1 MNRRTFLKIAG
12 MGSVALASGCT
23 SHPEKKLYAQIK
35 APNDMVTGKATW
47 YASTC
52 RECPAGCGV
61 IAKNREG
68 RVIKLEGNPN
78 HPINQ
83 GRLCMRGQAAV
94 QGLYNPD
101 RLRQP
106 VLKEKK
112 SFRAISFKEAQTL
125 LLSKITTASAKGP
138 NRIRMVT
145 EVTGKTLNDLLV
157 RCLNK
162 WKSDE
167 PVVYEPYAYEALKAA
182 YETMFG
188 LAVLPTYAMDQADV
202 LIGFG
207 ADFLETWLSPVE
219 YACKFKRMHA
229 YNRGRQ
235 GLFCHISPFESLTGA
250 NADRFIRC
258 HPETEA
264 AVGLG
269 LINYAL
275 TQGRGKELPIRLRK
289 ALVAVSSKYTFQ
301 NVSAISGILV
311 EDFSYLAEALLKAEK
326 PLIVG
331 LSASSGGAN
340 ALATELTVLLLNQ
353 VLDSK
358 LSLCDFSKTHRI
370 ETAAKRSEVNAFFTS
385 IAEEEAEVLLF
396 YNTNP
401 AYNLSPNIVENVRA
415 KEIFVVSFAASMD
428 ETAMLSDLVFPTA
441 NPLESWDEYTGRS
454 GVISMLQ
461 PVMGR
466 LFHAPNMGDLLLSLA
481 FPKQAD
487 QGGYLRYLA
496 DQLLSVNK
504 TDKSNQWL
512 RMVQAGGDFTAE
524 AVGETSKKPQLAD
537 NLTVSVEKILGIL
550 NMTPAKSLTLM
561 AAPSN
566 RFFDGRGANKTWLAE
581 IPDSITQIA
590 WQSVALIHPET
601 LSAKGLTSGR
611 EVSITTTYGKL
622 NTAVYP
628 DPGVHPQVVVMSVG
642 QGHTAYGRF
651 ARNQGQSPFTLLS
664 DNVALPAGNPF
675 FMEKIISFKV
685 TGKHI
690 DIAHMDGSPYA
701 HGRKIALSIS
711 PFELAT
717 KGRAESGLTMH
728 DFPLTLPLPE
738 GYDSKRDIYPPH
750 DHDTYRWGMVV
761 DLDRC
766 IGCGACSAACYAENN
781 IGSSGERQILK
792 GREMS
797 WLRIERYRDPDH
809 PTRMIFLPMMCQHC
823 DNAPCESVC
832 PVYAPH
838 HSKEGLNNQIYNRC
852 IGTRFCAQNC
862 PYKVRRFNWFS
873 WRWPNPL
880 AMQLNPNVTV
890 RSKGVMEKCSFC
902 IQRIKEAHGNAKNEK
917 RLIRDGEVIPACVQT
932 CPTDALIFGSLMDKK
947 SRVRQLA
954 EDRRAY
960 QVMGYLNTKP
970 AVIYLKK
977 VVEKSKRSFKG
988 VKEQFI

>member
-1 MNRRTFLKIAG
+1 
-12 MGSVALASGCT
+12 MGSIALASGCT
-23 SHPEKKLYAQIK
+23 SHPEKTLYTLVE
-35 APNDMVTGKATW
+35 APDDMVTGKSVW

-68 RVIKLEGNPN
+68 RIIKLEGSPD

-83 GRLCMRGQAAV
+83 GKLCMRGQAAL
-94 QGLYNPD
+94 QGLYDPD

-106 VLKEKK
+106 ILKEKK
-112 SFRAISFKEAQTL
+112 SFRSISFKEAEAL
-125 LLSKITTASAKGP
+125 LLRKITKASAKGP
-138 NRIRMVT
+138 NQVRMVT
-145 EVTGKTLNDLLV
+145 EITGNTLNDLLV
-157 RCLNK
+157 QCLKK
-162 WKSDE
+162 WNSSQLIA
-167 PVVYEPYAYEALKAA
+167 YEPYAYEALKTA

-188 LAVLPTYAMDQADV
+188 LAALPSYAMDQADV

-219 YACKFKRMHA
+219 YSRKFKQMHA
-229 YNRGRQ
+229 YNKGRK
-235 GLFCHISPFESLTGA
+235 GLFYHISPFESLTGA
-250 NADRFIRC
+250 NADHFFRC

-264 AVGLG
+264 AIGLG

-275 TQGRGKELPIRLRK
+275 AQGRGKELSIGLRRS
-289 ALVAVSSKYTFQ
+289 LIAVSSKYTFQ
-301 NVSAISGILV
+301 NVSAISGILP
-311 EDFSYLAEALLKAEK
+311 EDLSYLAEALLKAEK
-326 PLIVG
+326 PLILG
-331 LSASSGGAN
+331 LSASSVGAN

-353 VLDSK
+353 VLDPK
-358 LSLCDFSKTHRI
+358 FSLCDFSNTHRI

-385 IAEEEAEVLLF
+385 AVEEEAKILIF

-401 AYNLSPNIVENVRA
+401 AYNLSPNIVKNIRA
-415 KEIFVVSFAASMD
+415 KDTFVVSFAASMD

-441 NPLESWDEYTGRS
+441 NPLESWDEYAGKS
-454 GVISMLQ
+454 GLISMQQ
-461 PVMGR
+461 PAMGR
-466 LFHAPNMGDLLLSLA
+466 LFHAPIMGDLLLSLA
-481 FPKQAD
+481 FPNQAD

-504 TDKSNQWL
+504 PDKSNQWL
-512 RMVQAGGDFTAE
+512 RMVQTGGDFGRKIARN
-524 AVGETSKKPQLAD
+524 TSKMPRLAD
-537 NLTVSVEKILGIL
+537 DLFRSIEKILGIL
-550 NMTPAKSLTLM
+550 NMTPNKGLTLM
-561 AAPSN
+561 TAPSI
-566 RFFDGRGANKTWLAE
+566 RFFDGRGANKAWLSE

-601 LSAKGLTSGR
+601 LSEKGLTKGK

-622 NTAVYP
+622 NAAVYP
-628 DPGVHPQVVVMSVG
+628 DPGVHPQMVVMSVG

-651 ARNQGQSPFTLLS
+651 AENQGQSPFKLLS
-664 DNVALPAGNPF
+664 DNVALPAGNPLF
-675 FMEKIISFKV
+675 IEKITSFRI

-690 DIAHMDGSPYA
+690 DIANMDGSPYT

-711 PFELAT
+711 PFELAA
-717 KGRAESGLTMH
+717 KGSAKPGLTMH

-738 GYDSKRDIYPPH
+738 GYNSKRDIYPSH

-781 IGSSGERQILK
+781 IGLSGEKQILK

-797 WLRIERYRDPDH
+797 WLRIERYRDSDH

-838 HSKEGLNNQIYNRC
+838 HGKEGLNNQIYNRC

-862 PYKVRRFNWFS
+862 PYKVRRFNWFTWQWS
-873 WRWPNPL
+873 DPL
-880 AMQLNPNVTV
+880 AIQLNPDVTV

-902 IQRIKEAHGNAKNEK
+902 IQRIKEAHGNAKNER

-947 SRVRQLA
+947 SRVRRLA
-954 EDRRAY
+954 DDRRAY

-977 VVEKSKRSFKG
+977 VVEKRKHSSKG
-988 VKEQFI
+988 VKK

>member
-12 MGSVALASGCT
+12 MGSIALASGCT
-23 SHPEKKLYAQIK
+23 SHPEKTLYTLVE
-35 APNDMVTGKATW
+35 APDDMVTGKATW

-68 RVIKLEGNPN
+68 RIIKLEGNPD

-83 GRLCMRGQAAV
+83 GKLCMRGQAAL
-94 QGLYNPD
+94 QGLYDPD

-112 SFRAISFKEAQTL
+112 SFRSISFKEAEVL
-125 LLSKITTASAKGP
+125 LLKKITKASAKGP
-138 NRIRMVT
+138 NQIRMAT
-145 EVTGKTLNDLLV
+145 EVTGNTLNDLLV
-157 RCLNK
+157 QCLKK
-162 WKSDE
+162 WNSSE
-167 PVVYEPYAYEALKAA
+167 LVVYEPYAYEALKTA

-188 LAVLPTYAMDQADV
+188 LAILPSYAMDQADL
-202 LIGFG
+202 LISFG

-219 YACKFKRMHA
+219 YARKFKQMHA
-229 YNRGRQ
+229 YNKGHK
-235 GLFCHISPFESLTGA
+235 GWFYHISPFESLTGA
-250 NADRFIRC
+250 NADHFFGC
-258 HPETEA
+258 HPETEVT
-264 AVGLG
+264 VGLG

-275 TQGRGKELPIRLRK
+275 AQGRGKELPRRLRK
-289 ALVAVSSKYTFQ
+289 ALTAVSSKYTFQ
-301 NVSAISGILV
+301 NVSAISGILL
-311 EDFSYLAEALLKAEK
+311 EDLSYLAEALLKAEK
-326 PLIVG
+326 PLIIG
-331 LSASSGGAN
+331 LSASSVGAN
-340 ALATELTVLLLNQ
+340 ALATELTALLLNQ

-358 LSLCDFSKTHRI
+358 FSLCDFSKTHRI
-370 ETAAKRSEVNAFFTS
+370 ETAAKRSEVNAFFASTV
-385 IAEEEAEVLLF
+385 EEEAKVLLF

-401 AYNLSPNIVENVRA
+401 AYSLSPNVIKNINA
-415 KEIFVVSFAASMD
+415 KKTFVVSFAASMD
-428 ETAMLSDLVFPTA
+428 ETAMLSDLVFPIA
-441 NPLESWDEYTGRS
+441 NPLESWDEYAGKS

-461 PVMGR
+461 PAMGR
-466 LFHAPNMGDLLLSLA
+466 LFHAPSMGDLLLNLA
-481 FPKQAD
+481 FPKQTD
-487 QGGYLRYLA
+487 QGGYLRHLA
-496 DQLLSVNK
+496 NQLLSVNEA
-504 TDKSNQWL
+504 DKSSKWL
-512 RMVQAGGDFTAE
+512 RMVQTGGAFNTKAAE
-524 AVGETSKKPQLAD
+524 NTLKKPRLAN
-537 NLTVSVEKILGIL
+537 NLAISVEKILGIL
-550 NMTPAKSLTLM
+550 NVTPDKSLTLM
-561 AAPSN
+561 SAPSI
-566 RFFDGRGANKTWLAE
+566 RFFDGRGANKTWLVE

-601 LSAKGLTSGR
+601 LSEKGLTTGR

-622 NTAVYP
+622 KAVVYP
-628 DPGVHPQVVVMSVG
+628 DPGVHPQMVVMSVG

-651 ARNQGQSPFTLLS
+651 ARNQGQSPFKLLS
-664 DNVALPAGNPF
+664 DNVALPAGNPL
-675 FMEKIISFKV
+675 FMEKITSFKV
-685 TGKHI
+685 TGKHV

-711 PFELAT
+711 PFELST
-717 KGRAESGLTMH
+717 KGRDKPGLTMH

-766 IGCGACSAACYAENN
+766 IGCGACSTACYAENN
-781 IGSSGERQILK
+781 IGVSGEKQILK

-873 WRWPNPL
+873 WQWPDPL
-880 AMQLNPNVTV
+880 AMQLNPDVTV

-902 IQRIKEAHGNAKNEK
+902 IQRIKEVHGIAKNEK

-947 SRVRQLA
+947 SRVRKLA
-954 EDRRAY
+954 DDRRAY

-988 VKEQFI
+988 V